1 MPRILYMCPDS
12 NVPTGGIKVI
22 YRHVELLRELGHDAY
37 VMHLTTEFSR
47 CTWFA
52 STAPVVHFG
61 ALRGDD
67 LVVVPEVMISI
78 TYDLHKQGV
87 RFCVFV
93 QNGYLVLPHTNPG
106 AVRDCYGWAQAV
118 FSISDDTTSVQ
129 TELFPECAG
138 KIMRVQYSVDAD
150 LFRPGQ
156 KERTVLYMPRKLPT
170 HARNVVPW
178 VASQFPDWGFVE
190 LDGMSETGVAEE
202 MRRAR
207 IFLAFSD
214 LEGCPVPPIEAA
226 LSGNIVVGYPGWGG
240 EEYWRKPNFRRVEMG
255 NLREFA
261 REFGEAAALASQPQV
276 DAILAPGIAALA
288 ARYGRAREAELLG
301 RAFDFVLSGLRTSR
315 GTPSS

>member
-1 MPRILYMCPDS
+1 MPRILYACPDS

-22 YRHVELLRELGHDAY
+22 YKHVELLRELGHDAY
-37 VMHLTTEFSR
+37 VMHLAREFSR

-52 STAPVVHFG
+52 SAAPVVHLH
-61 ALRGDD
+61 ALRSDD
-67 LVVVPEVMISI
+67 LVVVPEVMIEL
-78 TYDLHKQGV
+78 TYDLHKHGV

-93 QNGYLVLPHTNPG
+93 QNGYLVLPHTNVN
-106 AVRDCYGWAQAV
+106 AVRECYSWAEAV
-118 FSISDDTTSVQ
+118 FSISDDTTSLQ

-138 KIMRVQYSVDAD
+138 KIVRVQYSVDPG
-150 LFRPGQ
+150 LFHPEQ

-178 VASQFPDWGFVE
+178 LASQFPDWSFVE
-190 LDGMSETGVAEE
+190 LDGLSETEVAEE

-240 EEYWRKPNFRRVEMG
+240 EEYWREPNFRRVEMG

-261 REFGEAAALASQPQV
+261 RKFSEAAKLAGHPEIDAVLAPGVAALAS
-276 DAILAPGIAALA
+276 
-288 ARYGRAREAELLG
+288 RYSRAREAELLG
-301 RAFDFVLSGLRTSR
+301 HAIGSVLAG
-315 GTPSS
+315 